1 MSKQKP
7 ICVHILINYGLVDA
21 KIRTSD
27 KDLPVQQTND
37 SLPEQAEEKNQIRSK
52 SNYSKTFC
60 AEFFFIF
67 LASV

>member
-1 MSKQKP
+1 MVHCEIGQKVRP
-7 ICVHILINYGLVDA
+7 NSDIAKKNGLGLNIKA
-21 KIRTSD
+21 YI
-27 KDLPVQQTND
+27 QQTND
-37 SLPEQAEEKNQIRSK
+37 SLPEQAEKKNQIGSK